1 MITGGLSLVTLIAVT
16 LVVGGIV
23 GARLAEANHRVNGLV
38 AAHSRD
44 TSVDDAPALYPDEY
58 IVLDQLGLIRSTEP
72 QCAHPPV
79 VACTAECARVQ
90 THLDADGLTCS
101 TLNHHWPDSL
111 LLTEAANWIENACNE
126 DPRGDEWTTSSA
138 LVAELRD
145 RAAQFE
151 AIEATDLQ

>member
-23 GARLAEANHRVNGLV
+23 GARLAEANHRVNGLI
-38 AAHSRD
+38 AAHARD
-44 TSVDDAPALYPDEY
+44 TSVDDDPALYPDEY
-58 IVLDQLGLIRSTEP
+58 IELDQLGLIRSTEP

-79 VACTAECARVQ
+79 IACTAECPRAQ
-90 THLDADGLTCS
+90 TQLNADGLTCS
-101 TLNHHWPDSL
+101 TLGHHWPDSL
-111 LLTEAANWIENACNE
+111 LLTDAANWIENACNE
-126 DPRGDEWTTSSA
+126 DPRGGEWTTSRA

-151 AIEATDLQ
+151 ALEATDLQ